1 MFMKKIIKVVL
12 FIPLIALAIALF
24 GWVTM
29 SLWNWLIPPLF
40 NGPVITFW
48 QALGLLVLSKI
59 LFSGFGRGGHHHKP
73 HWKRSWQK
81 KLSRMSPEE
90 RERFK
95 QKFEERW
102 CRKSPA
108 TENPAGQG
116 HNYPVS

>member
-1 MFMKKIIKVVL
+1 MKKIVKIVL

-29 SLWNWLIPPLF
+29 SLWNWLIPQLF

-59 LFSGFGRGGHHHKP
+59 LFSGFGKSGGHHKA
-73 HWKRSWQK
+73 HWKRNWQR
-81 KLSRMSPEE
+81 KLSHMSPEE

-102 CRKSPA
+102 CRKSSS
-108 TENPAGQG
+108 TPAGPGQ
-116 HNYPVS
+116 NSPLS

>member
-1 MFMKKIIKVVL
+1 MKKIVKIAL
-12 FIPLIALAIALF
+12 IIPLVLLAIALF

-29 SLWNWLIPPLF
+29 SLWNWLIPELF
-40 NGPVITFW
+40 HGPVLTFW

-59 LFSGFGRGGHHHKP
+59 LFSGLGGKSGGHR
-73 HWKRSWQK
+73 WKHNWRK

-102 CRKSPA
+102 CRKSSD
-108 TENPAGQG
+108 NPDHPTG
-116 HNYPVS
+116 

>member
-1 MFMKKIIKVVL
+1 MKKIIKIML
-12 FIPLIALAIALF
+12 LIPLIALAIALF

-29 SLWNWLIPPLF
+29 SLWNWLIPQLF

-59 LFSGFGRGGHHHKP
+59 LFSGFGKGGGHRKAR
-73 HWKRSWQK
+73 WKRNWQR
-81 KLSRMSPEE
+81 KLSHMSPEE

-102 CRKSPA
+102 CRKQPVTQA
-108 TENPAGQG
+108 ETGQK
-116 HNYPVS
+116 STLS